1 MKIREEEKIKKA
13 MATKGFIAEMVEEVI
28 PGKKYMV
35 YGELKVKG
43 WSVPGCETEQFDAD
57 VYIEGTE
64 IRIFTQY
71 GITTTRV

>member
-1 MKIREEEKIKKA
+1 
-13 MATKGFIAEMVEEVI
+13 MVEEVI

-35 YGELKVKG
+35 YGEFKVKG